1 MNDWDIPND
10 EQGLIRQIEYFDRRA
25 QEGGNMPAAY
35 QQRIQRLY
43 RDLANHRRRMLS
55 GLRARTS
62 APPDGYRH

>member
-25 QEGGNMPAAY
+25 REGSNMPASY

-43 RDLANHRRRMLS
+43 RDLANHRRRILS
-55 GLRARTS
+55 GLRARS
-62 APPDGYRH
+62 APPRGSYDA